1 MNKNKPVFSKNEIDR
16 RSREL
21 TAPTIM
27 KETTES
33 EAFQWLF
40 DNAGDAI
47 YILDNQGKF
56 VTVNQKI
63 EEITE
68 LRREDHIGKSFR
80 KLIAAENLPE
90 AIKAHKN
97 VLQGKLTTFR
107 TKIKNAR
114 GNIVPVEV
122 ILAPLEKNNEI
133 IGTLGII
140 RDTTKRKKMEE
151 QLRESEKRFH
161 DVATNTG
168 EWIWEVD
175 AEGRY
180 TYSSPVVERVLGYTT
195 EEILGRFFY
204 DFFHKDEREQL
215 KSAAFKVFRRR
226 KPFINFVN
234 RNTHKDGHVIIL
246 ETSGVPIIGPGE
258 QLLGYR
264 GVDRDVTEGERMKD
278 DRKRFEEKLST
289 LNTYSRELNIAENI
303 KEIYELTLS
312 AMEKTLGFEY
322 ASLLIVDGNMLRIVN
337 QRGYPTSLSMEL
349 LLDGSKGGVT
359 VKAANKGKTIY
370 VPDVRMEE
378 TFVKTVPGI
387 RSELAVPMKIGGK
400 VLGILNVER
409 KKLNAFNKRDQRL
422 LEILASHAAI
432 ALSNFR
438 YANNLEELI
447 QEVEKRSIKLA
458 ALMKSS
464 TEMMRTKDLR
474 RRLKLIAE
482 TIKGLGWR
490 RVVISDRNQNL
501 EMIDMFTAG
510 LAPEEVKILW
520 TKKAPGHVWR
530 ERLGPKFQRFRIGEF
545 YYLPWK
551 DSWVREHI
559 HGISSKTPPEKMIE
573 FIAGVPSKIPPEE
586 MIDWHP
592 QDMLYAPLRLPGER
606 RIVGIISVDDPLDG
620 RRPTKDSLAPLEL
633 FVHQAAVAI
642 ENARLIRDL
651 ETARNKL
658 KEYADQ
664 LELKVEERT
673 RELMKAERLATI
685 GELAASVGHD
695 LRNPLT
701 GMSGA
706 VYYLKM
712 KMASQMDE
720 KSREMLD
727 LIESDIKYSNK
738 IVNDLLDFSG
748 NIRLHQTRI
757 GVKSLIRKI
766 LSKIEVPK
774 KVKILD
780 LTVNTPKV
788 LVDISQMM
796 RAFGN
801 LITNAIEAMPEGGKL
816 EIKSEKTKN
825 CLKITFRDTG
835 VGITRKN
842 LKKLFTP
849 LFTTKAKGIG
859 MGLAICKRI
868 ISAHGGS
875 IDIKSKEETGTLVT
889 VTIPLKEEKNKQKEW
904 EVEAYE

>member
-1 MNKNKPVFSKNEIDR
+1 MNKNRPVFSKNEIGR
-16 RSREL
+16 RSHEL

-40 DNAGDAI
+40 NNAGDAV
-47 YILDNQGKF
+47 YVLDNQGKF
-56 VTVNQKI
+56 VAVNQKV

-68 LRREDHIGKSFR
+68 LRREDYIGKSFR
-80 KLIAAENLPE
+80 ELIPAKNLPE
-90 AIKAHKN
+90 AMKAHKN
-97 VLQGKLTTFR
+97 VLQGKSTMLN
-107 TKIKNAR
+107 TKMKKAG
-114 GNIVPVEV
+114 GNVVPVEV
-122 ILAPLEKNNEI
+122 TLAPLEKNNKI

-140 RDTTKRKKMEE
+140 RGVTERKKVEE
-151 QLRESEKRFH
+151 ELRQSEKRFH
-161 DVATNTG
+161 DVAANTG

-180 TYSSPVVERVLGYTT
+180 TYSSPMVERVLGYTA
-195 EEILGRFFY
+195 EEILGEFFY
-204 DFFHKDEREQL
+204 DFFHTDEREQL
-215 KSAAFKVFRRR
+215 KSAAFKVFTRRE
-226 KPFINFVN
+226 PFTNFVN
-234 RNTHKDGHVIIL
+234 QNIHKDGYIVIL
-246 ETSGVPIIGPGE
+246 ETSGVPIIGPGG
-258 QLLGYR
+258 QFLGYR
-264 GVDRDVTEGERMKD
+264 GVDRDITEQKRMEE
-278 DRKRFEEKLST
+278 DRKHFEEKLSA
-289 LNTYSRELNIAENI
+289 LNIYSQQLNMAENME
-303 KEIYELTLS
+303 EIYELTLS
-312 AMEKTLGFEY
+312 AMEKTLGFEH
-322 ASLLIVDGNMLRIVN
+322 ASFLIVDGNVLRIVD
-337 QRGYPTSLSMEL
+337 QRGYLTSLSMEL

-359 VKAANKGKTIY
+359 VKAAKKGKAIY
-370 VPDVRMEE
+370 VPDVRMEKA
-378 TFVKTVPGI
+378 FVKTVPGI

-432 ALSNFR
+432 AISNFR
-438 YANNLEELI
+438 YANNLKELI
-447 QEVEKRSIKLA
+447 QEVEKRSSKLA

-474 RRLKLIAE
+474 KRLKLIAE
-482 TIKGLGWR
+482 AIKRLGWR
-490 RVVISDRNQNL
+490 RVVISDRDQNL
-501 EMIDMFTAG
+501 KMIDMFTAG

-530 ERLGPKFQRFRIGEF
+530 ERFGPKFQRFRIGEF

-551 DSWVREHI
+551 DPWVREYV
-559 HGISSKTPPEKMIE
+559 HGISSETPPEKMIE
-573 FIAGVPSKIPPEE
+573 FVAGVPSKIPPER

-592 QDMLYAPLRLPGER
+592 QDMLYAPLRLPGDG
-606 RIVGIISVDDPLDG
+606 RIVGIISIDDPLDG
-620 RRPTKDSLAPLEL
+620 RRPTKDSLGPLEL

-642 ENARLIRDL
+642 ENARLIGDL

-673 RELMKAERLATI
+673 RELMKAEKLATI

-695 LRNPLT
+695 LRNPLM

-720 KSREMLD
+720 KSKEMLG

-738 IVNDLLDFSG
+738 IVSDLLDFSG
-748 NIRLHQTRI
+748 NIRLHPTQIR
-757 GVKSLIRKI
+757 VKSLMGKI

-774 KVKILD
+774 KVQILD
-780 LTVNTPKV
+780 LTGGTLKV
-788 LVDISQMM
+788 FVDGIQMM

-801 LITNAIEAMPEGGKL
+801 LITNAIEAMPKGGKL

-835 VGITRKN
+835 VGISRKN
-842 LKKLFTP
+842 LRKLFTP

-868 ISAHGGS
+868 ISVHGGS
-875 IDIKSKEETGTLVT
+875 IDVKSKEGAGTLVT
-889 VTIPLKEEKNKQKEW
+889 VAIPLREEKDKHKK
-904 EVEAYE
+904 